1 MPYKANNEKAAFTSI
16 VFSGRLSSQEDCLL
30 RKKEAR
36 ELLGSYSDLTKSV
49 CFSRFL
55 TTQAYQEHEQSD
67 DQKTDQ
73 HTNDKPDHIEKTRFG
88 EFPF

>member
-1 MPYKANNEKAAFTSI
+1 MPYKANNEKAAFTSPLQA
-16 VFSGRLSSQEDCLL
+16 LSSQEDCLL